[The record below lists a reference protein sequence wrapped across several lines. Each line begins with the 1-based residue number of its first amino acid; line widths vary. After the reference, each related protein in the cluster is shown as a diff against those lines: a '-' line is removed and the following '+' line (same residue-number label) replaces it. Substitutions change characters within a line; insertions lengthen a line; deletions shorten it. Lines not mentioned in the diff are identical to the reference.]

1 MSLNTKA
8 QEFYPDWAK
17 DEDRLFDELERIFV
31 LRNPW
36 IFEDEKTNVFNEYA
50 SESNFNKIRK
60 ERSKRM
66 MEVLEKRTK
75 KVKVRALYS
84 SIVKK

>member
-1 MSLNTKA
+1 MSLNREA
-8 QEFYPDWAK
+8 QEFYPKWAK
-17 DEDRLFDELERIFV
+17 DEDKLFDELEKNFV

-36 IFEDEKTNVFNEYA
+36 IFEDENTHVFNESV
-50 SESNFNKIRK
+50 SESNINKTRQ

-66 MEVLEKRTK
+66 MEVLEKA
-75 KVKVRALYS
+75 KVRALYS

>member
-8 QEFYPDWAK
+8 QEFYPKWAK
-17 DEDRLFDELERIFV
+17 DEDKLYDELERNFV

-36 IFEDEKTNVFNEYA
+36 IFEDENTHVFNEYA
-50 SESNFNKIRK
+50 SESSINKIRK

-66 MEVLEKRTK
+66 MEVLERRTK
-75 KVKVRALYS
+75 RAKVRPLYS